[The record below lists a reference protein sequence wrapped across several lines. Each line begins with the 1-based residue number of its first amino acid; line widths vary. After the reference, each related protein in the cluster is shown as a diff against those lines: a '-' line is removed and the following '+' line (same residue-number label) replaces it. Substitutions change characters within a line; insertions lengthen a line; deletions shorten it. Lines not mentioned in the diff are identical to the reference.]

1 MINRDKCVLDASFF
15 DEIAKYNLPSDIESL
30 KDETIGEERYLSIEQ
45 ALITTEV
52 YKKNEDKPRILQKAI
67 ALRKVMAEIEITI
80 NPKELIVGNRTAQ
93 IRAGVVSPEAGLSWV
108 VREIDTLS
116 TRIQDRFMVRPK
128 DKELFLSEIVPYW
141 HGKSLEDILE
151 SEIGVVEKSIH
162 TIAKINQMDHAQGHI
177 NPHVKK
183 WLDKGPSAILA
194 EIRKAKESCS
204 AEKKDFY
211 DASIEVYLGALTFI
225 ERYQKLALEMFAES
239 PNRTNLKEIA
249 DNCAAILEGK
259 ITTFAQAVQATW
271 FLFALL
277 HLESNASSFAPG
289 RLDQYLYPYYLN
301 SINQGMSNMEALQL
315 LSGFWL
321 KCNQIVYM
329 RNKESANYF
338 AGFPTGFNIALSGK
352 DENDMD
358 QTNELS
364 YLCLKVQKWLGL
376 PQPNLSVRL
385 HCNTPERFLHEVA
398 TVIGTGGGMPQV
410 FNDESIIPALIKKGI
425 SKEDAYNYSIVG
437 CVELTTS
444 GNDLGWCDAA
454 MFNMMK
460 VLELTIN
467 NGVCLLTKEKLGLA
481 LGNLTTY
488 RTFEEL
494 EEAYARQTSYFIE
507 KMIACCE
514 VVDQKHGEII
524 PSPFLSGVIDDCIEK
539 GTDVTLGGAKYN
551 LSGIQAIQ
559 VANLADSFAVIKQLI
574 FDEKS
579 LSAAE
584 LLDNLRNDYENEVT
598 RQIVLNKVPKYGNDI
613 EWVDMLGQKWI
624 EYFANELTKYTNA
637 RGGIYHA
644 GMYTVSAH
652 IPMGHNVG
660 ASCDGRHAQDP
671 LADGGLSAV
680 YGRDVSGPTAL
691 LKSVS
696 RIDSAL
702 GTNGTLLNMKFLP
715 TTFTNEES
723 LSKFTSLLKNI
734 IMLKIHHTQFNVVN
748 KDDLMAAKKNPDQ
761 FRSMTIRVAGYT
773 AYFVELAPDLQD
785 EIIARTQYQL

>member
-204 AEKKDFY
+204 EEKKDFF

>member
-1 MINRDKCVLDASFF
+1 MINQDKCVLDASFF
-15 DEIAKYNLPSDIESL
+15 DEIAKYSLPSDIESL

-52 YKKNEDKPRILQKAI
+52 YKRNEDKHRILQKAM

-141 HGKSLEDILE
+141 YGKSLEDILE

-204 AEKKDFY
+204 EEKKDFY

-385 HCNTPERFLHEVA
+385 HYNTPERFLREVA

-494 EEAYARQTSYFIE
+494 EKAYARQTSYFIE